1 MLLYGETPE
10 SFWPKHDTIDETT
23 GEMRPMTLEDAQEV
37 FAKYFA
43 GKPKIKEL
51 IDQSK
56 KDVEELGYAELPSG
70 FRRQLQGV
78 NSKDFSTRNKA
89 LRQSLNAKIQ
99 GLSAHIAQKALIMI
113 DQFLKKTGIDAKL
126 VLTVHDSV
134 SLSTTKELLPVVVQA
149 VEHIMRHLPLDYLY
163 VPIDGEMTYVN
174 MDVESEVGSNYGQ
187 ETELD
192 VAQLATFNSMEGYTQ
207 YHAEL
212 KRVKDELQNK
222 FITEEEYEVKVEE
235 VKNTIAK
242 YQSM

>member
-10 SFWPKHDTIDETT
+10 SFWPKHETIDEKT
-23 GEMRPMTLEDAQEV
+23 GEMRPMTLEDAQDV

-56 KDVEELGYAELPSG
+56 RDVEEHGYAELPSG

-78 NSKDFSTRNKA
+78 HSKDFATKNKA

-113 DQFLKKTGIDAKL
+113 DKFLKSSGLDAKL

-134 SLSTTKELLPVVVQA
+134 SLSTTKELLPTVVQA
-149 VEHIMRHLPLDYLY
+149 VEYIMTHLPLDYLY
-163 VPIDGEMTYVN
+163 VPIDGELTYVN

-192 VAQLATFNSMEGYTQ
+192 PEQLKTFNSMEGYTL

-212 KRVKDELQNK
+212 KRVKDEFQNK
-222 FITEEEYEVKVEE
+222 YISEEEYEAKKKQVES
-235 VKNTIAK
+235 TIAT
-242 YQSM
+242 YQAM